1 MDVLRAVA
9 AAPSRTVRP
18 SDLAPFYT
26 NPRAGVQDL
35 ERRGWLHRLA
45 YGYYCG
51 VPLDAD
57 PATWRPSLEAA
68 AAAVARTPAEVDEPV
83 LMGLTAARV
92 HGAVPRALG
101 TAWVAVTAARRPLR
115 LADRD
120 AEVRF
125 VRRSVATL
133 DAERVV
139 LDLGAVL
146 VTTPEQT
153 LLDLAR
159 PATADPEHVAVARAL
174 SPLADQAVLADLA
187 TRTRAGAALDRV
199 RRWVS

>member
-18 SDLAPFYT
+18 ADLAPFYT
-26 NPRAGVQDL
+26 NPRAAAQDL
-35 ERRGWLHRLA
+35 ERRGRLHRLA

-68 AAAVARTPAEVDEPV
+68 AAAVARTPTGADEPV

-92 HGAVPRALG
+92 HGALPRALG
-101 TAWVAVTAARRPLR
+101 TAWVAVTGARRPLR

-125 VRRSVATL
+125 VRRAVGTL

-139 LDLGAVL
+139 LDLGPVL

-159 PATADPEHVAVARAL
+159 PAGDDPERAAVVRAL
-174 SPLADQAVLADLA
+174 WPRVDQQVLADLA
-187 TRTRAGAALDRV
+187 ARAPAGAALGRAL
-199 RRWVS
+199 RWAP

>member
-9 AAPSRTVRP
+9 AAPLRTVRP
-18 SDLAPFYT
+18 SELAPYYT
-26 NPRAGVQDL
+26 NPRAAVQDL
-35 ERRGWLHRLA
+35 ERRGRLHRLA

-68 AAAVARTPAEVDEPV
+68 AAAVARTPTEVDEPV

-92 HGAVPRALG
+92 HGALPRALG

-133 DAERVV
+133 EVERVV

-174 SPLADQAVLADLA
+174 SPLADQADLADLA
-187 TRTRAGAALDRV
+187 ARTRAGAALDRV
-199 RRWVS
+199 RRWVA

>member
-9 AAPSRTVRP
+9 QAPSRTVRP

-26 NPRAGVQDL
+26 NPRAAAQDL
-35 ERRGWLHRLA
+35 ERRGRLHRLA
-45 YGYYCG
+45 HGYYCA
-51 VPLDAD
+51 VPLESD

-68 AAAVARTPAEVDEPV
+68 AAAVARTPTGTDEPV
-83 LMGLTAARV
+83 LMGLSAARA
-92 HGAVPRALG
+92 HGALPRALG
-101 TAWVAVTAARRPLR
+101 TAWVAVTGARRPLR

-125 VRRSVATL
+125 VRRAVGAL

-139 LDLGAVL
+139 LDLGTVL

-153 LLDLAR
+153 LLDLTR
-159 PATADPEHVAVARAL
+159 STDRHPEVDDVVRAL
-174 SPLADQAVLADLA
+174 WPRADQDALDDLA
-187 TRTRAGAALDRV
+187 RRTRSVSTLERLRRSV
-199 RRWVS
+199 R